1 MRASSSTPRLVLL
14 VLPLALAAC
23 EPGPGTPV
31 ELGALCR
38 AANDGERVAVEG
50 YIDAGSSIFCSNIGG
65 GPVTCGLDLKE
76 QTGDEPTATVY
87 VPEGGGG
94 GEIES
99 VPDDFT
105 RATLRI
111 HADDGTLVGLND
123 RVRITGPVSVVES
136 SESPVCFVTA
146 EMIAIQYPDR

>member
-1 MRASSSTPRLVLL
+1 MRSLRAPRRRSLL
-14 VLPLALAAC
+14 ALPLALAAC
-23 EPGPGTPV
+23 APGPGTPV
-31 ELGALCR
+31 ELGALCLV
-38 AANDGERVAVEG
+38 ANDGERVAVEG

-76 QTGDEPTATVY
+76 QPGDERTATVY
-87 VPEGGGG
+87 IPEGGGG

-99 VPDDFT
+99 VPEDFT

-123 RVRITGPVSVVES
+123 RVRVTGPASVVEG

-146 EMIAIQYPDR
+146 ERIEIQYPDR

>member
-1 MRASSSTPRLVLL
+1 MHALFASPRRSF
-14 VLPLALAAC
+14 LALSLVMAAC
-23 EPGPGTPV
+23 APGPGTPV

-38 AANDGERVAVEG
+38 ASNDGERVAVEG
-50 YIDAGSSIFCSNIGG
+50 YIDAGASIFCSNIGG

-76 QTGDEPTATVY
+76 QTGDEPAATVY
-87 VPEGGGG
+87 IPEGGGG

-99 VPDDFT
+99 VPEDFT

-146 EMIAIQYPDR
+146 EMIEIQYPDR